1 MIKNKWI
8 TLTFL
13 LAGLGIAF
21 FLVTRYRVPPT
32 IDFSTITLTDLQR
45 QQVSLQQFKG
55 KTVFVNF
62 WATWCP
68 DCLREMPSIAGAR
81 TKLDTSKVVFVLVS
95 DEPVEKIQRYVD
107 SKGIDVV
114 YWKSVRSF
122 GELGIHA
129 IPTSYLLDSQGRI
142 SMEKVGGFNWET
154 PEFIQLVEE
163 VSTGQ

>member
-13 LAGLGIAF
+13 LAGLAIAF
-21 FLVTRYRVPPT
+21 ILVKRYRVPPS
-32 IDFSTITLTDLQR
+32 IDFRTIALTDLQG
-45 QQVSLQQFKG
+45 QKVSLQQYAG

-62 WATWCP
+62 WATWCL

-81 TKLDTSKVVFVLVS
+81 TKIDSSKVIFVVVS
-95 DEPVEKIQRYVD
+95 DEPIEKIRRYVD
-107 SKGIDVV
+107 SKGINVV
-114 YWKSVRSF
+114 YWKSVQPF

-129 IPTSYLLDSQGRI
+129 IPTSYLLDPTGRI

-154 PEFIQLVEE
+154 PEFIQLVQQ
-163 VSTGQ
+163 VSAKQ

>member
-21 FLVTRYRVPPT
+21 FLVKRYRVPPS
-32 IDFSTITLTDLQR
+32 IDFSSIALSDLNG
-45 QQVSLQQFKG
+45 QQVSLKQFEG

-81 TKLDTSKVVFVLVS
+81 KQLDSSKVVFVLVS
-95 DEPVEKIQRYVD
+95 DEPIEKIQRYVD
-107 SKGIDVV
+107 TKGIDVM
-114 YWKSVRSF
+114 YWKSTKPF

-129 IPTSYLLDSQGRI
+129 IPTSYLLNPHGRI
-142 SMEKVGGFNWET
+142 CMEKVGGFDWET
-154 PEFIQLVEE
+154 PDFIELVQG
-163 VSTGQ
+163 VSKGQ